1 MRPDTDPRFA
11 LATSLT
17 CDLVNDLLKA
27 YPHRFSNRADIENCL
42 GNRLRDLASMQRIN
56 GVECGDDFI
65 LTDEGD
71 IITTVVWQTGF
82 SRGPAE
88 HLVMELAPTGAMRS
102 FDWTSTSP
110 QFHPTCLT
118 FGVLPDFEVCG
129 NIGHLASRR
138 TRGNYQ
144 ARTDFEP
151 SIVLDAINNAVLSN
165 KECLRTVFEGKVG
178 WAVPITLYEV
188 YAMVSFC
195 PTTMKLQCSTL
206 LNRYQVT
213 RHVNSAYLGG
223 DNFGAAY

>member
-1 MRPDTDPRFA
+1 
-11 LATSLT
+11 
-17 CDLVNDLLKA
+17 
-27 YPHRFSNRADIENCL
+27 
-42 GNRLRDLASMQRIN
+42 
-56 GVECGDDFI
+56 
-65 LTDEGD
+65 
-71 IITTVVWQTGF
+71 
-82 SRGPAE
+82 
-88 HLVMELAPTGAMRS
+88 MRS

-195 PTTMKLQCSTL
+195 PTTMKLQCSTHF
-206 LNRYQVT
+206 YT
-213 RHVNSAYLGG
+213 GG
-223 DNFGAAY
+223 IQILQKL